1 MARTVRGGRLE
12 TRSARLKL
20 APRARAYWNSSA
32 KPGLHLGYR
41 RLKNHNG
48 TWIARTYQGRSGTYV
63 HKAFAQADDYSDS
76 DGGEVLTYFQAA
88 QRLAG
93 EAPPVT
99 HSSGY
104 TVQDAVESYLQYIA
118 QYRKSIIDA
127 RSRLKSYVLP
137 YFDARAVSSLKPGDF
152 EAWSKWAYAHRP
164 RTKSS
169 SAKASEVAPAERE
182 RRRKATLNKVVTYL
196 KAALDRAYQQG
207 HIERRD
213 AWARLRRYKGAESAR
228 LLRLTA
234 EQARRLTNVAAPDF
248 RRLLELALLTG
259 ARYGELVRFRAR
271 DFDDRSGTL
280 LVSESKSGKPR
291 RIALTDEGRTLL
303 DSLTAGKA
311 PDDPILTKAD
321 GTAWR
326 KDDQRQRILDT
337 CVAASIS
344 PPVNFHAIRHTTASL
359 LVEKGV
365 PLAFVAEMLG
375 HSDTRMVSKHYAH
388 LAPNIVHEEIRAKL
402 PSFNVRVDEKVKKI
416 RPQ

>member
-12 TRSARLKL
+12 TRTARLKL
-20 APRARAYWNSSA
+20 TPRPRAYWVSSA

-41 RLKNHNG
+41 RLQNRNG

-63 HKAFAQADDYSDS
+63 HKAFAQADDYSAS
-76 DGGEVLTYFQAA
+76 DGEEVLTYFQAA
-88 QRLAG
+88 QHLAG
-93 EAPPVT
+93 EAPPVR
-99 HSSGY
+99 HGSGY
-104 TVQDAVESYLQYIA
+104 TVSDAVESYLEYIA

-137 YFDARAVSSLKPGDF
+137 YFGSRPLSGLKAADF
-152 EAWSKWAYAHRP
+152 EAWSKWAYAHNP
-164 RTKSS
+164 RTTSPRDS
-169 SAKASEVAPAERE
+169 RSDIAPAERE
-182 RRRKATLNKVVTYL
+182 RRRKATINKVVTYL

-213 AWARLRRYKGAESAR
+213 AWARLQRYQGTESAR
-228 LLRLTA
+228 LVRLTA
-234 EQARRLTNVAAPDF
+234 EQARRLTNAAAPDF

-259 ARYGELVRFRAR
+259 ARYGELVRLRAR
-271 DFDDRSGTL
+271 DFDERSGTL
-280 LVSESKSGKPR
+280 LVTESKSGKPR
-291 RIALTDEGRTLL
+291 RIPLTDEARALL
-303 DSLTAGKA
+303 ESLTAGKA

-321 GTAWR
+321 GTEWR
-326 KDDQRQRILDT
+326 KDDQRERILET
-337 CVAASIS
+337 CVAAKIS

-388 LAPNIVHEEIRAKL
+388 LAPNIVHEELRAKL
-402 PSFNVRVDEKVKKI
+402 PSFNVRVDE
-416 RPQ
+416 